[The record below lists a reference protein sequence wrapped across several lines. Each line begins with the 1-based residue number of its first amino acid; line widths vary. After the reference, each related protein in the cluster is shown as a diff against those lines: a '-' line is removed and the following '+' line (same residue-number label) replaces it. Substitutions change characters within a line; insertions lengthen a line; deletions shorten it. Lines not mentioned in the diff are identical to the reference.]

1 MAMEQRTPEEK
12 MSSSAEIYKKS
23 DKLHLGCGKRFIP
36 GFIHVDALSFPHVD
50 YQGPVDKL
58 DWIPDGS
65 LSLIYASHLL
75 EHFGRWEVD
84 AVLSEWFRVLKPG
97 GVLRLAVPD
106 FGASASIYVSGKLQ
120 RGLLDVTGL
129 ICGGQR
135 DQYDYHKMI
144 FDEED
149 LANRLLKVGFAHVR
163 HWDWKTTE
171 HAGVDDYSQ
180 AYLPHLDKDNGTL
193 VSLNLEGV
201 KE

>member
-36 GFIHVDALSFPHVD
+36 G
-50 YQGPVDKL
+50 
-58 DWIPDGS
+58 
-65 LSLIYASHLL
+65 
-75 EHFGRWEVD
+75 
-84 AVLSEWFRVLKPG
+84 
-97 GVLRLAVPD
+97 VLRLAVPD
-106 FGASASIYVSGKLQ
+106 FGASASLYVSGKLQ